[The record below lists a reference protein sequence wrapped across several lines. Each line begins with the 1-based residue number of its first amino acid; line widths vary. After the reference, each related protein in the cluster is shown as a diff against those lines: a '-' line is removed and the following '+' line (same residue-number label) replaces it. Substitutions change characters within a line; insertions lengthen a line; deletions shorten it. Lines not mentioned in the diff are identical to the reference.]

1 MFGSTKNRSVNGSLK
16 NISFL
21 PFYNLKNLFF
31 RHKKAFVKQKGYSE
45 VKDTSWNHLD
55 KKVIL
60 CHREAPLFLRVYL
73 LVLFQA
79 SRRLQLQ
86 FTPCEA
92 LPSV

>member
-1 MFGSTKNRSVNGSLK
+1 MFGSTK

-31 RHKKAFVKQKGYSE
+31 TTKAFVKQKGYSE
-45 VKDTSWNHLD
+45 VKGTSWNHLD